1 MNCSALKSDSCAM
14 NHGLGDQQHIIYEI
28 YLSDDFNNS
37 LKALTLV
44 NTGKTA
50 NPSPPRSY

>member
-1 MNCSALKSDSCAM
+1 ME
-14 NHGLGDQQHIIYEI
+14 QQHIKYEI
-28 YLSDDFNNS
+28 YLSDDFNDS

-50 NPSPPRSY
+50 NPSPPRTY